1 MRNKY
6 VPEQNPSSIE
16 ELKENHRRENY
27 TSHSK
32 TNEPSQYILYQMSHA
47 THQDIDPNAC
57 KSHKADKLAV
67 LGAEE
72 IYHISVPSFPHYP
85 KHYKRIN
92 FQ

>member
-6 VPEQNPSSIE
+6 VPQQNPSSTE

-32 TNEPSQYILYQMSHA
+32 TNEPSQYILYQIPHA
-47 THQDIDPNAC
+47 THQDTDPNTC

-67 LGAEE
+67 HSGGGED
-72 IYHISVPSFPHYP
+72 IYHLYVPSFRHYP
-85 KHYKRIN
+85 KHYKE
-92 FQ
+92 